1 MYGQDMMG
9 KRTGTQLTCRGQVM
23 KLKDAVKDFVA
34 KLNSG
39 PMDRNHVWKSL
50 QEWIGVAL
58 SYPLTATQLTYDE
71 WEKEIMIP
79 LLQAVLPR
87 AGFSRSMPR
96 AIVFGPS
103 EHQGLNFM
111 HLWYKQELTHLQTC
125 LLLLN
130 TDSVIS
136 GLLQQSFEALRLE
149 VGYPGEITDAPR
161 EPFSATTTNSWVNNV
176 WDFADRFGFQFRD
189 EFPKLQPAR
198 EADQFLMKAFVD
210 HGYDGLQLHKLN
222 TCHQFLK
229 VITLADITTGDGKRL
244 TDEALAGEPSGT
256 TWHHYN
262 WPRNPPK
269 LSRSHWKL
277 WEKALHQAFTSGN
290 TSSTSLQDPLGSWL
304 VDPSDSWQWFYD
316 PISNALYH
324 KTDDDWQAYTPTSSR
339 STHSSR
345 PTNKAF
351 KLNPS
356 IFIPPNFC
364 VSWYLGVYYEWS
376 QTPDGRLLV
385 HLSQEAHVH
394 KLLEKEQLMDCL
406 PASTPYRSGLP
417 INQIPHDGVP
427 PECKPELLKCYQSI
441 LGGLV
446 WLSTNTRPNI
456 TACVSLLA
464 SHLKNP
470 SDGHLEAAQ
479 YLLQYLKGS
488 SDWGIRYM
496 SPDLHNNV
504 ASGSQL

>member
-1 MYGQDMMG
+1 MPASISVQN
-9 KRTGTQLTCRGQVM
+9 TAGTAYEELTCKNPDESEVTLGVGLAVDGNAKGQVT

-39 PMDRNHVWKSL
+39 PMDRNDVWKLL

-71 WEKEIMIP
+71 WEKEIMSP

-96 AIVFGPS
+96 AVVFGPS

-130 TDSVIS
+130 TDSVLS
-136 GLLQQSFEALRLE
+136 GLLQQSFEALCLE

-161 EPFSATTTNSWVNNV
+161 EPFSATTTKSWVTDV
-176 WDFADRFGFQFRD
+176 WDFADRFDFQFRD

-229 VITLADITTGDGKRL
+229 VITLADITTGNGKRL
-244 TDEALAGEPSGT
+244 TDNALAGEPSGN

-262 WPRNPPK
+262 WPRNPNK

-277 WEKALHQAFTSGN
+277 WEEALHQAFTSGN

-339 STHSSR
+339 STHSTC

-356 IFIPPNFC
+356 IFIPPNIH
-364 VSWYLGVYYEWS
+364 S
-376 QTPDGRLLV
+376 
-385 HLSQEAHVH
+385 
-394 KLLEKEQLMDCL
+394 LE
-406 PASTPYRSGLP
+406 PAT
-417 INQIPHDGVP
+417 
-427 PECKPELLKCYQSI
+427 
-441 LGGLV
+441 
-446 WLSTNTRPNI
+446 TRPL
-456 TACVSLLA
+456 SR
-464 SHLKNP
+464 P
-470 SDGHLEAAQ
+470 S
-479 YLLQYLKGS
+479 
-488 SDWGIRYM
+488 
-496 SPDLHNNV
+496 
-504 ASGSQL
+504 